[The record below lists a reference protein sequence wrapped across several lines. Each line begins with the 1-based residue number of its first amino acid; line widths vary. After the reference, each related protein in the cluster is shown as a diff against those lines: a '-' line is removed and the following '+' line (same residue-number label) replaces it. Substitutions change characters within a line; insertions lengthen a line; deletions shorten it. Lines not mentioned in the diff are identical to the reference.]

1 MGLDLE
7 MCVVPHEFENIL
19 LKWRPNLQYIEW
31 ISFTQRILSRENF
44 QTFNDPILAEFQRD
58 ILELNNFYR
67 YEREDFFEEQGRE
80 SSTLDYIFNRFIDES
95 EVDLP
100 HNILWEGG
108 ERCENCT
115 SGQGMTLRIY
125 ERFHIENINSFFQKL
140 SADDVLSKYDYDEMS
155 EDGVYKLTYPGSEYI
170 LAESF
175 SGLKSLFHRAFL
187 NDVCILRNIY

>member
-1 MGLDLE
+1 

-19 LKWRPNLQYIEW
+19 LKWRSDAQYAEW
-31 ISFTQRILSRENF
+31 ISSTQRILSRENF
-44 QTFNDPILAEFQRD
+44 QTFNDPILAEFQRE
-58 ILELNNFYR
+58 ILELNNFYK

-125 ERFHIENINSFFQKL
+125 KRSHIQNINSFFQKL
-140 SADDVLSKYDYDEMS
+140 SAHDILHRYNYDEMS
-155 EDGVYKLTYPGSEYI
+155 EAGVYKLTYPDNKYI
-170 LAESF
+170 PAESF
-175 SGLKSLFHRAFL
+175 AHLKSLFQRAFL
-187 NDVCILRNIY
+187 NDVYILRNIY